1 MKIKGLLFTLAL
13 AWLGELW
20 RWHGFLLLDLWL
32 PCFAGA
38 WWLHALWQRKIPKP
52 YPFIWGFFF
61 VAFGWAALITHSIMM
76 PLGDLA
82 QAALYGVRWFSLF
95 TLYLIGQDLP
105 EPNKKTLRWAILIF
119 ASALSLAGFV
129 QMYFVPDF
137 GAYESL
143 GWDPHVDR
151 LLSTWFD
158 PNFVGGFLAFAVPLS
173 LGWSLDLP
181 KKRQGIALALTALC
195 ALALGLTLSRSGY
208 LALAAA
214 LACFGALR
222 SWKWILGF
230 ILLGLLTLS
239 LSTSI
244 QTRALALTS
253 SIESFFT
260 ESYTLPDASARLR
273 FGSWQEGWDLFM
285 EAPLFGQGYNRY
297 ADAALELGTLKD
309 SNIHSASGSDSSLL
323 TVFASTG
330 LFGGTAFLA
339 LFLSLLHQAWANR
352 KDGYALGFFTGTLG
366 LFVHS
371 VFVNSLLFPLLLAP
385 FFIAAGL
392 LAPVDLKKG
401 FR

>member
-1 MKIKGLLFTLAL
+1 MKIKGILLTLAL

-32 PCFAGA
+32 PCFAGL
-38 WWLHALWQRKIPKP
+38 WWANTLWHRKLPKP
-52 YPFIWGFFF
+52 YPLTWGFFF
-61 VAFGWAALITHSIMM
+61 VAFGWASLLTHSTAM
-76 PLGDLA
+76 PLGALA

-105 EPNKKTLRWAILIF
+105 EKARTPLRWSLLVF
-119 ASALSLAGFV
+119 AFALSLAGFV
-129 QMYFVPDF
+129 QLYFVPDF

-143 GWDPHVDR
+143 GWDPHVGR

-158 PNFVGGFLAFAVPLS
+158 PNFVGGFLAFAVPLL
-173 LGWSLDLP
+173 LGFSLDLP
-181 KKRQGIALALTALC
+181 KRHQALGLALTALC

-214 LACFGALR
+214 LGCFGLLR
-222 SWKWILGF
+222 SWKWIAGF
-230 ILLGLLTLS
+230 VLIGLLAIGLS
-239 LSTSI
+239 SSI
-244 QTRALALTS
+244 QNRVSALSNSAS
-253 SIESFFT
+253 SFFT

-273 FGSWQEGWDLFM
+273 FGSWQEGWDLFV

-309 SNIHSASGSDSSLL
+309 THIHSASGSDSSLL
-323 TVFASTG
+323 TVLASTG
-330 LFGGTAFLA
+330 IFGGLAFLM
-339 LFLSLLHQAWANR
+339 LFLSLLQQAWANR
-352 KDGYALGFFTGTLG
+352 KQGYAVGFFAGTLG

-371 VFVNSLLFPLLLAP
+371 IFVNSLLFPLLLAP
-385 FFIAAGL
+385 FFISAGL
-392 LAPVDLKKG
+392 LGSVDPKKG